1 MADPSTVRE
10 VRDIVDIEGLR
21 GATAAEAG
29 RTPNP
34 WLAVTWRC
42 CGAYSRIYRNRAGS
56 AYEGRCPKCGRQV
69 RATIGPG
76 GTDARF
82 FVAE

>member
-1 MADPSTVRE
+1 VRE

-21 GATAAEAG
+21 DEPERPGG
-29 RTPNP
+29 REPNP

-42 CGAYSRIYRNRAGS
+42 CKVYSRIYRNRTGE
-56 AYEGRCPKCGRQV
+56 AYEGRCPKCGRHV

-76 GTDARF
+76 GTSARF